1 MPTGVY
7 DRPLIKKCSYVGC
20 EKQSK
25 AKGMCNT
32 HNERIRRN
40 GTVELLNPPDRRPV
54 VERIMDN
61 IEIVPESGCWIW
73 MGPGGET
80 HGNIKIYGVR
90 TPGRVH
96 RIMWGHV
103 NGPVPS
109 GLQVCHKCDIGFCC
123 NPKHLFIGTQQDNM
137 TDKVNKN
144 RQARGEK
151 IGTALLTSKSVI
163 EIRKSSELY
172 RVLAKR
178 YGVTERTIKSVRTR
192 QNWKI
197 LLSAGMAT
205 EMTEDEAKTNGKPA

>member
-40 GTVELLNPPDRRPV
+40 GTVELLNPPDRRPA

-96 RIMWGHV
+96 RIMWEHV

-123 NPKHLFIGTQQDNM
+123 NPKHLFIMKSLADHEAERVEALHWDDNEPVLNGLACPRCGEEM
-137 TDKVNKN
+137 WDS
-144 RQARGEK
+144 QPMSSAARITKLPKKAIHCTCGYR
-151 IGTALLTSKSVI
+151 G
-163 EIRKSSELY
+163 Y
-172 RVLAKR
+172 RVA
-178 YGVTERTIKSVRTR
+178 
-192 QNWKI
+192 
-197 LLSAGMAT
+197 
-205 EMTEDEAKTNGKPA
+205 